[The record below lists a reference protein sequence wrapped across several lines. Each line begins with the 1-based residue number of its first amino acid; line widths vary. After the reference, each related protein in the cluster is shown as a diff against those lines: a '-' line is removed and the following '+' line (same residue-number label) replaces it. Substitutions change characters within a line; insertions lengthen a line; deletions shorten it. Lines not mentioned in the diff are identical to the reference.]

1 MARTAKVVEDRRE
14 QILDAAI
21 TVFSA
26 KGYSRTTNSDIAREA
41 GITPGLIYYYFQ
53 SKGDLLQAIA
63 ETRSPLRLM
72 RSLPPQAW
80 ETPPE
85 QMLLFLIPQ
94 VLEIVESDTNVK
106 LMRIFF
112 PELLYNAAMTEPL
125 RTKVLGEIV
134 GFFRDYFAR
143 QQEHGLV
150 RSDADPAFVA
160 QMTLSCLAG
169 FIVRRNIVRDPT
181 VTHYSHHDLAT
192 LLTSIILRGIEPR

>member
-14 QILDAAI
+14 QILNAAI
-21 TVFSA
+21 TVFST

-41 GITPGLIYYYFQ
+41 GITPGLIYYYFE
-53 SKGDLLQAIA
+53 SKEDLLKAIA
-63 ETRSPLRLM
+63 ETRSPLRLL
-72 RSLPPQAW
+72 RSLPAEAW

-85 QMLLFLIPQ
+85 QLLLILIPQ

-112 PELLYNAAMTEPL
+112 PELLYGAAVTEPL
-125 RTKVLGEIV
+125 RLQLLGEVV

-143 QQEHGLV
+143 QQERGLV
-150 RSDADPAFVA
+150 RSDADPTFVA

-169 FIVRRNIVRDPT
+169 FIVRRNIIRDPT
-181 VTHYSHHDLAT
+181 VTHYSHHDMST
-192 LLTSIILRGIEPR
+192 LLTKTILSGIETR